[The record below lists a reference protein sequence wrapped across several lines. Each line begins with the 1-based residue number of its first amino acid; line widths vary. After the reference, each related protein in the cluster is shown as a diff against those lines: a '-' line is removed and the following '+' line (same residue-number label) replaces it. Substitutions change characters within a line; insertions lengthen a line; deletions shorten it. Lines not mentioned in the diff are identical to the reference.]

1 MPQDKIKK
9 CLSEGAKSGE
19 RHQGLRRI
27 SPNQEMAEK
36 HLTKALHNLE
46 AMTVLHDLHYSD
58 WSASTAFYTIYH
70 GLLAVLALHGYESRN
85 QSCTFALIEDL
96 IKKGKL
102 KHLTLVDIK
111 EIFDKNTDQDL
122 EHSSKILDIR
132 ERMQYSVKT
141 SLAEEEFQL
150 LKKRTKALLDKIRLD
165 LEEE

>member
-1 MPQDKIKK
+1 MPQNKIKK
-9 CLSEGAKSGE
+9 CLEEGAKGDE
-19 RHQGLRRI
+19 RHQGLRRV
-27 SPNQEMAEK
+27 SPNDELAKK

-46 AMTVLHDLHYSD
+46 AMTALHDLHYSD

-70 GLLAVLALHGYESRN
+70 GLLAVLARYGYESRN
-85 QSCTFALIEDL
+85 QFCTLSLIEEF
-96 IKKGKL
+96 IKEGKL
-102 KHLTLVDIK
+102 KHLTLTDVK

-150 LKKRTKALLDKIRLD
+150 LKKRTKALFDKIRLD